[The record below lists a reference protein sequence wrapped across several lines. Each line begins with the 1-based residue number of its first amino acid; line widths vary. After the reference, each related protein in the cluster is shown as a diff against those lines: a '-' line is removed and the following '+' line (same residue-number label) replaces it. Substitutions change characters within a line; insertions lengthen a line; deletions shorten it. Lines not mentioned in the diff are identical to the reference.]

1 MTAREVNALIER
13 HQPRTDLPVGIG
25 LVLTFLSVAILGLMG
40 AL

>member
-13 HQPRTDLPVGIG
+13 HQQRTDLPVGIG
-25 LVLTFLSVAILGLMG
+25 LVLAFMSVAILGLTG

>member
-13 HQPRTDLPVGIG
+13 HQPRTDLPVGVG
-25 LVLTFLSVAILGLMG
+25 MAACVLSVAILAFMG